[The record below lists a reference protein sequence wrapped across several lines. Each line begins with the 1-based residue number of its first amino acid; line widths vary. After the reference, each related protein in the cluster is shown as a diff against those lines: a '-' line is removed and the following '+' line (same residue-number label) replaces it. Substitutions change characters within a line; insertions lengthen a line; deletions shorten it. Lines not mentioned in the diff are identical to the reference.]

1 MSILPVTI
9 DFETYYDSE
18 YSLSKMTAEE
28 YIRDPRFEIIGV
40 SIQPHGKKARWFTG
54 TLEEIR
60 RQLAGLPWH
69 RIWAIG
75 HNMSM
80 FDSLILTQVLDLHP
94 RRWGCTLSMARQAL
108 PRRNL
113 SLAALAEYFGLPAK
127 GTAVHDMKGVHR
139 LDMTDRQHKEYA
151 DYCCHDSVLCTVI
164 FNILLPQIPAK
175 DLQAIHWFI
184 KMFAEPKLELDVHS
198 YDLFADQLST
208 ERERMLEALGIEVKA
223 LRSDAQ
229 FADLLRAEGVE
240 PATKLNPKGVEKYAF
255 AKTDKA
261 MTALL
266 NHTDDRVRTLAEA
279 RVKMK
284 TSIEQSRVDRFR
296 GIGRRGL
303 LPAPI
308 LWGNT
313 VTMRAAGGG
322 KINLQNLSR
331 GRAPTGKTLKG
342 TLLVTTHGFRT
353 LSHVE
358 EFGDKEQDDIAH
370 FREGGS
376 ELAKNVH
383 CFGLRDGISAPRGK
397 KLVVVD
403 SSNIELRVAHTL
415 AGQTDTTAK
424 LWANPKADL
433 YSEFAQD
440 LYGYAVNKKDHPKE
454 RQHGK
459 VGMLQLQYQSGDVS
473 FQNAARVMGGINLT
487 KDESVYTVGLYR
499 EKFSKLPAFWKQC
512 GKAIKAM
519 AANQPMAIDESGL
532 CQTGDKCIYLPR
544 GRVLRYPGLRE
555 EFDEEWG
562 GMQWVYNDPR
572 TGALKR
578 LYGGAVTE
586 NICQALAGIIITDQ
600 CLEIEKQYG
609 KYDRLDEGV
618 ALTVHDEAIIVVA
631 DEQAQECLAFS
642 IKTMATS
649 PEWWPELPLS
659 AEGDIAQRY
668 GNAK

>member
-9 DFETYYDSE
+9 DVECFYDSE

-28 YIRDPRFEIIGV
+28 YIRDPRFEIIGLSV
-40 SIQPHGKKARWFTG
+40 QPHGKTAKWFTG
-54 TLEEIR
+54 THEEIR
-60 RQLAGLPWH
+60 QQLVGLPWH

-80 FDSLILTQVLDLHP
+80 FDCLILTQVLDLHP

-108 PRRNL
+108 PQRSL
-113 SLAALAEYFGLPAK
+113 SLATLAEHFGLPSK

-139 LDMTDRQHKEYA
+139 LDMTDRQHEEYA
-151 DYCCHDSVLCTVI
+151 AYCCHDSVLCTVI
-164 FNILLPQIPAK
+164 FNTLMPQIPAK
-175 DLQAIHWFI
+175 DLQAIHWFT

-208 ERERMLEALGIEVKA
+208 ERERMLEALGIDVKA

-331 GRAPTGKTLKG
+331 GRAPTGKTLRG

-353 LSHVE
+353 LSHVD
-358 EFGDKEQDDIAH
+358 EFEDKEQDDIAY

-433 YSEFAQD
+433 YSEFAED

-519 AANQPMAIDESGL
+519 AANQPMAIDQSGL

-544 GRVLRYPGLRE
+544 GRVLRYPRLRE

-572 TGALKR
+572 TGAMKR

-600 CLEIEKQYG
+600 CLEIEKEYG
-609 KYDRLDEGV
+609 VYSKLDEGV
-618 ALTVHDEAIIVVA
+618 ALTVHDEAVIVVS

-649 PEWWPELPLS
+649 PEWWPQLPLA